1 MPRCMWLLALSA
13 SDKLLRSASANLPL
27 DESPHARSVLP
38 GELLH
43 IKNVI
48 KVLSEVF
55 EPSVAKLLEPLQ
67 DLAFL
72 PCLPP
77 STSGECA
84 AMLFRPQHA
93 SLESEQGHQKLQ
105 PIFGIVDPDARRLAK
120 QIGVQ
125 ERPRVA
131 NLVDAIPKFGAVK
144 AVVLCIEL
152 ASRLEKCKDV
162 DHSQELANLKVPTN
176 TGDFLPPVDVYI
188 NDAPWTGSETVFS
201 LDDRISHEYGR
212 QLGCTSIRDRLAQ
225 ECEDNLDEE
234 DAFGQEADLVDQV
247 KLILKDYSSQSDVVA
262 EFFQNTDDFGASKLE
277 FFLFD
282 EAYDKE
288 EVVDQRSGALQGPAL
303 YICSSKPLK
312 DEDIK
317 QMQRIGRSAKN
328 LDFASTGRFGIGM
341 NVMYRYSDCPQLL
354 ANGSL
359 HFFDLMRKFVARND
373 GKRGRQFKIEK
384 LEEFFPDSIA
394 PFEGLMDQYPVVF
407 RLPLRTCKSELGEG
421 VELSSVQDDL
431 RIADS
436 QAPTMLL
443 FAKWIKQIS
452 FQGLGGMIG
461 DHKACID
468 AEAEERAHQDFFTSL
483 PRKLEEISEGED
495 KKLCVK
501 KRIISQSVQSGTE
514 NVFERSWVIVHT
526 LAPCLE

>member
-1 MPRCMWLLALSA
+1 M
-13 SDKLLRSASANLPL
+13 
-27 DESPHARSVLP
+27 
-38 GELLH
+38 
-43 IKNVI
+43 
-48 KVLSEVF
+48 
-55 EPSVAKLLEPLQ
+55 
-67 DLAFL
+67 
-72 PCLPP
+72 
-77 STSGECA
+77 
-84 AMLFRPQHA
+84 
-93 SLESEQGHQKLQ
+93 
-105 PIFGIVDPDARRLAK
+105 
-120 QIGVQ
+120 
-125 ERPRVA
+125 
-131 NLVDAIPKFGAVK
+131 
-144 AVVLCIEL
+144 
-152 ASRLEKCKDV
+152 
-162 DHSQELANLKVPTN
+162 
-176 TGDFLPPVDVYI
+176 
-188 NDAPWTGSETVFS
+188 
-201 LDDRISHEYGR
+201 
-212 QLGCTSIRDRLAQ
+212 
-225 ECEDNLDEE
+225 
-234 DAFGQEADLVDQV
+234 
-247 KLILKDYSSQSDVVA
+247 A

-341 NVMYRYSDCPQLL
+341 NVMYRYSDCRQLL

-443 FAKWIKQIS
+443 FAKWIKRIS